1 MARRRVAAPL
11 TLVPYPFM
19 LRFSIPWLIA
29 GVLLLLELAFG
40 RIALLQLV
48 GAAVLLMCLWGSL
61 EPHISF
67 GERFGGIRLTGWA
80 KAWVLAPAA
89 AIAMSLV
96 AYAPD
101 IVCAKKRYR
110 HECAAP
116 DQSTLKKTP

>member
-1 MARRRVAAPL
+1 
-11 TLVPYPFM
+11 M
-19 LRFSIPWLIA
+19 LRSPTSWLIVA
-29 GVLLLLELAFG
+29 VLAILQFAFG
-40 RIALLQLV
+40 RIMLLQLV
-48 GAAVLLMCLWGSL
+48 GAAVLLLCLWGIL
-61 EPHISF
+61 MPEISF
-67 GERFGGIRLTGWA
+67 GDRLHGIRLTGWA
-80 KAWVLAPAA
+80 KAWVLVPAA

>member
-1 MARRRVAAPL
+1 MFRSL
-11 TLVPYPFM
+11 TSWLV
-19 LRFSIPWLIA
+19 IA
-29 GVLLLLELAFG
+29 VLVILQIVLG
-40 RIALLQLV
+40 RIMLLQLV
-48 GAAVLLMCLWGSL
+48 GAAVLLLCLWGIL
-61 EPHISF
+61 MPQIGF
-67 GERFGGIRLTGWA
+67 GDRLDGVRLTGWA
-80 KAWVLAPAA
+80 KAWVLVPAA